1 MTDIWGFLLQT
12 LTISGVAT
20 MLLIIKAL
28 FKDKLPP
35 KWQFAVWSVLG
46 IFFFI
51 PAGINGRYTLFNWR
65 FVVEFIKLLFGE
77 YSFTRVILP
86 FPHINSAPKTV
97 ADWLFLAYFVG
108 IFVCLIKYV
117 ASYIRLGILL
127 RKGNSPTG
135 ETTSH
140 IREIA
145 EKYNIKTGR
154 IVEVSGLTT
163 AFVFGVF
170 RPVLVMPADKKIDDK
185 VILHEL
191 LHLKN
196 KDTLWSMVICF
207 LRCLHWCNPLVNYCA
222 NRAINDMES
231 RCDQQVLELLEGE
244 ERRDYGH
251 ILLSMCNDK
260 FSKTPGSTCINNGG
274 KNIRERIE
282 AIARFKKY
290 PVGMGLVSGCAI
302 ISLVFSLI
310 VGVQATSIYSKDN
323 HSYLSVASARSI
335 TCTTFEG
342 AFDTYAKAVMKE
354 SKIYRIMCAPE
365 SMQDELIND
374 NSDWDNRLDGYAESS
389 NYYIYNLEMFDDN
402 IREGLLAFRLVTIPD
417 DMEWE
422 ENKFFV
428 AYQKIRAEKEN
439 GRWVVTPLSEFS
451 YATTEDSWIYSGI
464 SELPAKTYTATAKD
478 FQVDISYQTI
488 YIVDNQKENPNNDAF
503 SSMFSPSWTFNDVPI
518 PNAKFNSA
526 YDNNQV
532 RVTHLGTEDE
542 RKDISQIGISTLPV
556 YNEEDKN
563 TELPSATGGTS
574 SGSSSDGTSWGTR
587 STYEGWGPSLL
598 LSGGGGGGTFSQYF
612 DTDYPKYFVADL
624 YINNELFAQ
633 MELCINEEAE

>member
-117 ASYIRLGILL
+117 ALYIRLGILL
-127 RKGNSPTG
+127 RKGNSPTD
-135 ETTSH
+135 ETTLH

-145 EKYNIKTGR
+145 DKYNIKTCR
-154 IVEVSGLTT
+154 IIEVSGLTT
-163 AFVFGVF
+163 AFIFGIF
-170 RPVLVMPADKKIDDK
+170 RPILVMPADKEIDDK

-310 VGVQATSIYSKDN
+310 VGVQATSIYDKEN

-365 SMQDELIND
+365 NMQNELIND
-374 NSDWDNRLDGYAESS
+374 NSDWDNGLSGNAESS

-402 IREGLLAFRLVTIPD
+402 IRDGILVFRLVNIPD
-417 DMEWE
+417 NMEWE
-422 ENKFFV
+422 ENKVFV

-439 GRWVVTPLSEFS
+439 GRWFVTPLSEFN
-451 YATTEDSWIYSGI
+451 YVATEYTWTNSGCTD
-464 SELPAKTYTATAKD
+464 LPAKTYTATAKD
-478 FQVDISYQTI
+478 FQVDISYQTVYVI
-488 YIVDNQKENPNNDAF
+488 DNQKEINNGDVI
-503 SSMFSPSWTFNDVPI
+503 SSMFVPSWTFNDVPI
-518 PNAKFNSA
+518 PNAKFSAA
-526 YDNNQV
+526 YDNHEV
-532 RVTHLGTEDE
+532 LATHLGTENE
-542 RKDISQIGISTLPV
+542 RKDISQVGISLLSI
-556 YNEEDKN
+556 YNEEDKS
-563 TELPSATGGTS
+563 TELTPATGRTA
-574 SGSSSDGTSWGTR
+574 SGGGSDGTSWGSRT
-587 STYEGWGPSLL
+587 TYEDWGPTLL
-598 LSGGGGGGTFSQYF
+598 LTSGGGGGTFSEYL
-612 DTDYPKYFVADL
+612 DNDYPEYFIADL
-624 YINNELFAQ
+624 YVNNELYTQ
-633 MELCINEEAE
+633 MELRVNEEAE

>member
-117 ASYIRLGILL
+117 ALYIRLGILL
-127 RKGNSPTG
+127 RKGNSPTD
-135 ETTSH
+135 ETTLH

-145 EKYNIKTGR
+145 DKYNIKTCR
-154 IVEVSGLTT
+154 IIEVSGLTT
-163 AFVFGVF
+163 AFVFGIF
-170 RPVLVMPADKKIDDK
+170 RPILVMPADKEIDDK

-310 VGVQATSIYSKDN
+310 VGVQATSIYDKEN

-365 SMQDELIND
+365 NMQNELIND
-374 NSDWDNRLDGYAESS
+374 NSDWDNGLSGNAESS

-402 IREGLLAFRLVTIPD
+402 IRDGILVFRLVNIPD
-417 DMEWE
+417 NMEWE
-422 ENKFFV
+422 ENKVFV

-439 GRWVVTPLSEFS
+439 GRWFVTPLSEFN
-451 YATTEDSWIYSGI
+451 YVATEYTWTNSGCTD
-464 SELPAKTYTATAKD
+464 LPAKTYTATAKD
-478 FQVDISYQTI
+478 FQVDISYQTVYVI
-488 YIVDNQKENPNNDAF
+488 DNQKEINNGDVI
-503 SSMFSPSWTFNDVPI
+503 SSMFVPSWTFNDVPI
-518 PNAKFNSA
+518 PNAKFSAA
-526 YDNNQV
+526 YDNHEV
-532 RVTHLGTEDE
+532 LATHLGTENE
-542 RKDISQIGISTLPV
+542 RKDISQVGISLLSI
-556 YNEEDKN
+556 YNEEDKS
-563 TELPSATGGTS
+563 TELTPATGRTA
-574 SGSSSDGTSWGTR
+574 SGGGSDGTSWGSRT
-587 STYEGWGPSLL
+587 TYEDWGPTLL
-598 LSGGGGGGTFSQYF
+598 LTSGGGGGTFSEYL
-612 DTDYPKYFVADL
+612 DNDYPEYFIADL
-624 YINNELFAQ
+624 YVNNELYTQ
-633 MELCINEEAE
+633 MELRVNEEAE

>member
-117 ASYIRLGILL
+117 ALYIRLGILL
-127 RKGNSPTG
+127 RKGNSPTD
-135 ETTSH
+135 ETTLH

-145 EKYNIKTGR
+145 DKYNIKTCR
-154 IVEVSGLTT
+154 IIEVSGLTT
-163 AFVFGVF
+163 AFVFGIF
-170 RPVLVMPADKKIDDK
+170 RPILVMPADKEIDDK

-290 PVGMGLVSGCAI
+290 PVGMRLVSGCAI

-310 VGVQATSIYSKDN
+310 VGVQATSIYDKEN

-365 SMQDELIND
+365 NMQNELIND
-374 NSDWDNRLDGYAESS
+374 NSDWDNGLSGNAESS
-389 NYYIYNLEMFDDN
+389 NYYIYNLEMLDDN
-402 IREGLLAFRLVTIPD
+402 IREGLLVFRLVNIPD
-417 DMEWE
+417 NMEWE
-422 ENKFFV
+422 ENKVFV

-439 GRWVVTPLSEFS
+439 GRWFVTPLSEFN
-451 YATTEDSWIYSGI
+451 YVATEYTWTNSGCTD
-464 SELPAKTYTATAKD
+464 LPAKTYTATAKD
-478 FQVDISYQTI
+478 FQVDISYQTVYVI
-488 YIVDNQKENPNNDAF
+488 DNQKEINNGDAI
-503 SSMFSPSWTFNDVPI
+503 SSMFGPSWTFNDVPI
-518 PNAKFNSA
+518 PNAKFSAA
-526 YDNNQV
+526 YDNHEV
-532 RVTHLGTEDE
+532 LATHLGTENE
-542 RKDISQIGISTLPV
+542 RKDISQVGISLLSI
-556 YNEEDKN
+556 YNEEDKS
-563 TELPSATGGTS
+563 TELTPATGRTA
-574 SGSSSDGTSWGTR
+574 SGGGSDGTSWGSRT
-587 STYEGWGPSLL
+587 THEDWGPTLL
-598 LSGGGGGGTFSQYF
+598 LTSGGGGGTFSEYL
-612 DTDYPKYFVADL
+612 DNDYPEYFIADL
-624 YINNELFAQ
+624 YVNNELYTQ
-633 MELCINEEAE
+633 MELRVNEEAE